1 MKVIVIIFFL
11 FQFVFSFS
19 QTIDSLLITNRCVAL
34 GSFSGKDDISGLF
47 YEKIVNA
54 ISIMDTNTFL
64 VKIDLPHETVIQ
76 LKDGQT
82 DTQLLG
88 NILDE
93 KYNYNYYRYLTK
105 LFELERS
112 KKEVEII
119 GDITY
124 SNINSLKRA
133 YSSSMNSEVENFL
146 SQLKSKTSDTSKFN
160 IEQIVSE
167 IMSTSDKELNLSE
180 FEFQILKSL
189 VYREISGGDELS
201 TSFIDN
207 YISSNIDHILVLT
220 DNLTIKNLTSFR
232 DLPIDKKVYLSSH
245 RINYINDDKVVT
257 KNFKCCNKNAIGLI
271 PFFDYSEKKLV
282 LNYVE
287 GCKKY
292 HFTDGEFVYVWH

>member
-257 KNFKCCNKNAIGLI
+257 KNFKCCNK
-271 PFFDYSEKKLV
+271 
-282 LNYVE
+282 